1 MVFNATFNY
10 ISAILYIVA
19 VSLIIKSLCQVSVR
33 LNGLCFFLFCLL
45 LMVYGFCLFSFCISF
60 QIFFVCFCLF
70 FYIIIVET
78 FVVGDERRLLI
89 SEGDPGV

>member
-60 QIFFVCFCLF
+60 QIFLL
-70 FYIIIVET
+70 
-78 FVVGDERRLLI
+78 LLI
-89 SEGDPGV
+89 FLYHYRGDICCRRRKKITYL